1 MTFVYIL
8 VHAPRGCLDDA
19 SGCEDR
25 PFLAALA
32 QLVERSF
39 RKA

>member
-1 MTFVYIL
+1 MTFVHIL
-8 VHAPRGCLDDA
+8 MHAPRGCLDDA
-19 SGCEDR
+19 SGCEDM